1 MLGPFRRPMI
11 TEHQYKRLMNEFQK
25 CGVVDHAAM
34 KAGMHRETA
43 TRYLAAHAGPEA
55 SKRPHTWRTRSDPLA
70 AIWPETERW
79 LDESPEV
86 EAKALFEHLLAT
98 HPGKADGRALRTFQ
112 RRVADWL
119 RRHGPPKEVYFPQ
132 VHEPGEC
139 IQTDWTNANELKVT
153 INGEPFDHLLCQ
165 SVLPFC
171 NWEWAIPCL
180 SESGL
185 SLRRGLQ
192 DALGELGGVP
202 RFSQTDQSSTATHQ
216 LKRGESRR
224 VFNDDYVALLDH
236 LKMKPRTIA
245 VACPNQNGDVEAF
258 QGVLKRRLKNQLI
271 LRRSR
276 DFASIAAYAA
286 FVATVCR
293 GVNALRGPKLAEER
307 ALLRPLPHARY
318 PDTDEATVRVS
329 SYSTARVRGCAYSVP
344 ARLIGARIQAHLSE
358 DTVRFAYLGEE
369 VAVCPRSRSQTPCI
383 DYRHI
388 IASLVRKPG
397 AFAHYIYREELFP
410 RPVFRQAYDR
420 LKAVEERK
428 ANERYLRLLQLAAE
442 FGEDRVADGLG
453 AVLRQ
458 GELPLADVIEVGL
471 RDPAPLQPQSIEPFI
486 PDLSSYDALISEVAV

>member
-1 MLGPFRRPMI
+1 MI
-11 TEHQYKRLMNEFQK
+11 TEHQYRRLMNEFRK
-25 CGVVDHAAM
+25 SGVVDHAAM

-43 TRYLAAHAGPEA
+43 TRYLAAHAGPHA
-55 SKRPHTWRTRSDPLA
+55 LTKLHSWRTRNDPLVE
-70 AIWPETERW
+70 IWPETERW
-79 LDESPEV
+79 LEESPEV

-98 HPGKADGRALRTFQ
+98 RPGQADARALRTFQ

-139 IQTDWTNANELKVT
+139 IQTDWTNANELNVT

-192 DALGELGGVP
+192 DALWELGGVTL
-202 RFSQTDQSSTATHQ
+202 FSQTDQSSTATHQ

-224 VFNDDYVALLDH
+224 VFNDDYKALLDH
-236 LKMKPRTIA
+236 LHIEPRTIA

-276 DFASIAAYAA
+276 DFPAVPAYAA
-286 FVATVCR
+286 FVAMVCR
-293 GVNALRGPKLAEER
+293 GVNALRGTKLADER
-307 ALLRPLPHARY
+307 ARLRPLPHARY
-318 PDTDEATVRVS
+318 PDTDEETVQVS
-329 SYSTARVRGCAYSVP
+329 SYSTVRVGGCAYSVP
-344 ARLIGARIQAHLSE
+344 ARLIGARIQAYLSE
-358 DTVRFAYLGEE
+358 DTVRFAYLKEE
-369 VAVCPRSRSQTPCI
+369 VAVCPRSRGQTPCI
-383 DYRHI
+383 NYRHI
-388 IASLVRKPG
+388 IASLIRKPG
-397 AFAHYIYREELFP
+397 AFTRYLYREELFP
-410 RPVFRQAYDR
+410 RPAFRQAFDR

-428 ANERYLRLLQLAAE
+428 ANARYLRLLELAAE
-442 FGEDRVADGLG
+442 FGEDRVADGIGSL
-453 AVLRQ
+453 LRQ

-471 RDPAPLQPQSIEPFI
+471 RDPVPLQPQSLAPFI